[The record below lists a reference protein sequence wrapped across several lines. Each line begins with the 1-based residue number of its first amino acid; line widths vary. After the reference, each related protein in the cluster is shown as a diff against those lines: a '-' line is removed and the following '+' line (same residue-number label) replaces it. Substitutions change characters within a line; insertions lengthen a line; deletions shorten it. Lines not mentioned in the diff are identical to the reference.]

1 MIGSGTP
8 SWRSSNAWVWRAFRA
23 QARERPVGAMVIAG
37 IVFAGG
43 SMEGLNL
50 LNLVVVVMF
59 VVLVI
64 EHRRI
69 QRLRLHAELE
79 TERSPAS
86 DETG

>member
-1 MIGSGTP
+1 
-8 SWRSSNAWVWRAFRA
+8 
-23 QARERPVGAMVIAG
+23 
-37 IVFAGG
+37 
-43 SMEGLNL
+43 MEGLNL